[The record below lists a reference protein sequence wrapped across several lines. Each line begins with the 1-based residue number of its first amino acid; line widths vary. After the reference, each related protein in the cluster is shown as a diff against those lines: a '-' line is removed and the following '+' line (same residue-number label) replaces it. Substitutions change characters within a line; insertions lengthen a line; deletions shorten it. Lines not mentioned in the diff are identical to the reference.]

1 MERLMRLAPACR
13 SPDDSGGTTA
23 DTAAATADREL
34 RTRWI
39 VGMVV
44 ALVVGGLVPIAIAL
58 IDRGP
63 GSEPPA
69 QTTAPSVT
77 APSVG
82 PTAGA
87 SSASALTG
95 PSSPMS
101 PVSSQSSASLTSPV
115 YLTDLDYSTADDDN
129 YVEVGLASIAGKR
142 YKNLSGWLSV

>member
-1 MERLMRLAPACR
+1 
-13 SPDDSGGTTA
+13 
-23 DTAAATADREL
+23 
-34 RTRWI
+34 
-39 VGMVV
+39 
-44 ALVVGGLVPIAIAL
+44 VPIAIAL

-69 QTTAPSVT
+69 QTTAPSAT
-77 APSVG
+77 ASSVG

-95 PSSPMS
+95 PPSPTN
-101 PVSSQSSASLTSPV
+101 PVTSQSSASLTSPV

-142 YKNLSGWLSV
+142 YKKSFRVAECMSPEITVVIPTGLTQLTGVVGYDDECGSKMVVIRFKLRKPPMPILQPRM